1 MIDRD
6 IRGRAQKL
14 AQIGLFPRF
23 FGHDVSSVFKQ
34 KYHGNVTIVPEMS
47 MTQSIGLH
55 AIINPSLQAMDRY
68 IMGGKKAVRPH
79 IQYITHLVRLEAKI
93 HNCLSA
99 LSREAGDRMSP
110 EMRSYREHS
119 IDL

>member
-6 IRGRAQKL
+6 IRSRAQKL

-55 AIINPSLQAMDRY
+55 AIINPSLKVVFA
-68 IMGGKKAVRPH
+68 
-79 IQYITHLVRLEAKI
+79 
-93 HNCLSA
+93 
-99 LSREAGDRMSP
+99 
-110 EMRSYREHS
+110 
-119 IDL
+119 